1 MSSLMAREIYN
12 LSKVQYAGTNLLI
25 FLSTNFRQLSRCS
38 KVNNT
43 NNSLMC
49 CVCLKFTIKT
59 QKQPYSI
66 SIPPDKIF

>member
-1 MSSLMAREIYN
+1 MSSLMARDIYN

-25 FLSTNFRQLSRCS
+25 FLCTNFEQLSRCS

-43 NNSLMC
+43 NNTLMR

-59 QKQPYSI
+59 QKQRYSI
-66 SIPPDKIF
+66 SIPLDKIF